1 MGLVRAEN
9 RSRDAAAASGCETAA
24 QALRREAQAL
34 GQTPGAE
41 AELGLRLR
49 TEQDPFVRE
58 ALAGALVRQGSL
70 AAAEVLV
77 AQLRAED
84 AALRNLALAA
94 LVAMPGP
101 AAALLEG
108 MLGDPDPGMRLF
120 GVLLA
125 GDLPLGGIEMTLFA
139 RLQEETDAN
148 VCATLIEVLQGLGQ
162 SLPVQLLTA
171 TAQRFRSDGLVQF
184 LLAEMPTLGDGFSAA
199 RS

>member
-9 RSRDAAAASGCETAA
+9 RINAAAAVAGGETAA
-24 QALRREAQAL
+24 ETLRREAQAL

-49 TEQDPFVRE
+49 TAQDPSVRE
-58 ALAGALVRQGSL
+58 ALSGALVQQGSL
-70 AAAEVLV
+70 AAAEILV
-77 AQLRAED
+77 ALLRAED
-84 AALRNLALAA
+84 AGLRNLALAA

-101 AAALLEG
+101 AAAVLDGLLA
-108 MLGDPDPGMRLF
+108 DPDPGLRMF

-148 VCATLIEVLQGLGQ
+148 VCATLIEVLQGMGQ
-162 SLPVQLLTA
+162 PLPAQILAT
-171 TAQRFRSDGLVQF
+171 TAQRFRGDALVQF
-184 LLAEMPTLGDGFSAA
+184 LLADMPTLGDGFSAA
-199 RS
+199 RP